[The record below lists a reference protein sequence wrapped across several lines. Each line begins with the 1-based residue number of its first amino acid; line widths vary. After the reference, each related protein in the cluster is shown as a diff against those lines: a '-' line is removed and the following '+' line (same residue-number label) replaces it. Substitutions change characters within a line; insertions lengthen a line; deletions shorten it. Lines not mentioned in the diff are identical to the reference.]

1 MFILKY
7 FPILLCCTIW
17 FSSAL
22 ATFTSEPVNP
32 ELAKKYITDI
42 LRQPEFQTTREEQHW
57 QRIDESGDEPTV
69 TEEVPE
75 DFSLLPGLIV
85 ILANS
90 LEILLWILLGLVIVF
105 LLRRAPHWLEKFSF
119 QTKDQ
124 PIHVVQPRILDESL
138 KDNPFAKSSSLSRQ
152 AWAIWQAGQP
162 RVAISLLYRGA
173 LAILISRHKL
183 AILDSATES
192 ECVRLVERHQ
202 PVELFNY
209 FSELTRHWQS
219 VAYAQRFPSDMEAQQ
234 LCKEWAQ
241 YFEV

>member
-7 FPILLCCTIW
+7 FPILLFCNLL
-17 FSSAL
+17 FSPVL
-22 ATFTSEPVNP
+22 ATSSSEPVNP

-42 LRQPEFQTTREEQHW
+42 LRQPEFQTTREEHHW
-57 QRIDESGDEPTV
+57 QRIDKSVDEQIV

-75 DFSLLPGLIV
+75 DFLPLSSLIA
-85 ILANS
+85 ILANA
-90 LEILLWILLGLVIVF
+90 LEILLWTLLGLAILF

-124 PIHVVQPRILDESL
+124 PIHVVQPRILGESL

-162 RVAISLLYRGA
+162 RAAISLLYRGA
-173 LAILISRHKL
+173 LAILISRDKL
-183 AILDSATES
+183 AILDSTTES

-202 PVELFNY
+202 PAQLFNY

-234 LCKEWAQ
+234 LCKDWAQ